1 MDTKKVVSENIAQ
14 FLVKCRFFE
23 AIISEDK
30 EQDVYEI
37 ATSSDKKKLSKF
49 LFPTVVQAIKA
60 GSRADQLY
68 LDTSDNDYM
77 YEVGPLHV
85 QRQPETLKEDKF
97 EFYFQRTKN
106 PGFYIIFDSSG
117 GYLHP
122 AVMQSKLAS
131 IVRDAK
137 SVALLK
143 SASLPAKLQNLVK
156 VDEDSVIALKCQ
168 EWPEDIWNNFKER
181 NLNQQQLQE
190 IKGN

>member
-14 FLVKCRFFE
+14 FLVKCQFFE

>member
-14 FLVKCRFFE
+14 FLVKCQFFE

-60 GSRADQLY
+60 GGRADQLY